1 MKIRKFTAATLKEAT
16 ELMKSELGSE
26 AIILGT
32 RVITKETN
40 LGKIREFEISAG
52 IEEGNKIGHETIL
65 DEQEDESLSKFE
77 KEFLKES
84 KKISTENLE
93 FIPGKIFQKKKSAEE
108 AILSKD
114 TLNNAVEELLNKEI
128 SKPIVKSLISQIK
141 KSQNLVNDAN
151 LNSYIISGIA
161 SMISTTHFEI
171 EKKKKQKVVAIVGP
185 TGVGKTTCIAKLAA
199 ISKILHNLNVGI
211 ISIDTYRLG
220 AIDQLRIFSD
230 ISNIDMLVA
239 YQPEDMPKL
248 MKQLKDKDIVF
259 IDTAGRSQK
268 NTDELKKSKEF
279 FSKIKIDD
287 IYLVLSATSSSRT
300 LYEVAEN
307 FKMLDYNALIFSKVD
322 EAVVFGNMLNL
333 MLKTN
338 IPIIYLTNGQVI
350 PDDII
355 SADPE
360 FIANMIFTGKLLQ

>member
-1 MKIRKFTAATLKEAT
+1 MKIRKFTAPTLKEAT
-16 ELMKSELGSE
+16 ELMKNELGDD
-26 AIILGT
+26 ALILGT
-32 RVITKETN
+32 RVITKDSN

-52 IEEGNKIGHETIL
+52 IEESTGNSFASPNVIERDDI
-65 DEQEDESLSKFE
+65 SKFE
-77 KEFLKES
+77 RELFNES
-84 KKISTENLE
+84 QKIESENLE
-93 FIPGKIFQKKKSAEE
+93 FIPKANILQKGNTEKN
-108 AILSKD
+108 ILSKD
-114 TLNNAVEELLNKEI
+114 ALNNVVDDLLNKEL
-128 SKPIVKSLISQIK
+128 SKPIIKSIMSQVK
-141 KSQNLVNDAN
+141 KSQNLINDKN
-151 LNSYIISGIA
+151 LGSYIVSAIA

-171 EKKKKQKVVAIVGP
+171 TKKGKQKTVAVVGP

-268 NTDELKKSKEF
+268 NLDELKKSKEF

-287 IYLVLSATSSSRT
+287 IYLVLSATSSSKT
-300 LYEVAEN
+300 LYDIADN
-307 FKMLDYNALIFSKVD
+307 FKILDYNALIFSKVD
-322 EAVVFGNMLNL
+322 EAVVFGNILNL
-333 MLKTN
+333 MLKINT
-338 IPIIYLTNGQVI
+338 PVIYLTNGQVI

-360 FIANMIFTGKLLQ
+360 FLANMIYTGKMLQ

>member
-1 MKIRKFTAATLKEAT
+1 MKIRKFTAATLKETT
-16 ELMKSELGSE
+16 ELMKNEFGGD

-32 RVITKETN
+32 RVITKDSN
-40 LGKIREFEISAG
+40 LGKIKEFEITAG
-52 IEEGNKIGHETIL
+52 IEESSTNAGDSVLNFENDDI
-65 DEQEDESLSKFE
+65 SKFE
-77 KEFLKES
+77 REFLSES
-84 KKISTENLE
+84 QKISGSNLE
-93 FIPGKIFQKKKSAEE
+93 FVPKMDIVNDNIGEKQ
-108 AILSKD
+108 ILSKEN
-114 TLNNAVEELLNKEI
+114 LNNVVDDLLNKEI
-128 SKPIVKSLISQIK
+128 SKPIIKSIVSQIK
-141 KSQNLVNDAN
+141 KSQNLVNDKN
-151 LNSYIISGIA
+151 LGSYIVSGIA
-161 SMISTTHFEI
+161 SMIPTTHFEI
-171 EKKKKQKVVAIVGP
+171 TKKGKQKTVAVVGP

-268 NTDELKKSKEF
+268 NLDELKKSKEF

-287 IYLVLSATSSSRT
+287 IYLVLSATSSTKT
-300 LYEVAEN
+300 LYEIADN
-307 FKMLDYNALIFSKVD
+307 FKMLDYGALIFSKVD

-333 MLKTN
+333 LIKN
-338 IPIIYLTNGQVI
+338 NVPVIYLTNGQVI

-360 FIANMIFTGKLLQ
+360 FLANMIYTGKLLQ